1 MRRHLPPG
9 GGLVAIRCSWLR
21 AFGHGKSMVM
31 AEPELTLP
39 ALHVLRIR
47 VTLRL
52 AAPVRLPS
60 FKGALFCSGLGYA
73 LQRIACP
80 QQC

>member
-1 MRRHLPPG
+1 
-9 GGLVAIRCSWLR
+9 
-21 AFGHGKSMVM
+21 MVM
-31 AEPELTLP
+31 AEPELTLL
-39 ALHVLRIR
+39 ALHGLRIR

-60 FKGALFCSGLGYA
+60 FEGALFCRGLGYA
-73 LQRIACP
+73 LQGIACP